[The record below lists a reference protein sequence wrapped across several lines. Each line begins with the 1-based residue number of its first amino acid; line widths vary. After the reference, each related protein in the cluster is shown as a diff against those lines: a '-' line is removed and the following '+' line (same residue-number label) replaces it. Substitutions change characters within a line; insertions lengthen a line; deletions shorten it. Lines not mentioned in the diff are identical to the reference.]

1 MAGTARLLAMGNGRY
16 LGLGSC
22 GHIPS
27 TGAPL
32 GFNSRRSLVASR
44 RKLLSSLA
52 LHTETCRSMIP
63 SQSIA
68 KKKKTKKLD
77 RLRILLSNS
86 LVSRACSL
94 LASAQA
100 LYGLLLWQATY
111 TMRSISGG
119 GSEDTLTQAPADRRT
134 PESLPSDADSDF
146 GADDGGDDIHDTLEH
161 QTDPTPYFPSP
172 SPSRSLSSRESDS
185 ESSSSRHA
193 KRKRKHSIPLR
204 TQHLESTHTIQQHKN
219 LLKSIETEF
228 ASNLTGHIWSAIL
241 IQREQREKEE
251 RKRNGLSVDPTRD
264 DSDDSDASPPP
275 KRRRGRPRLS
285 GPDYTMQKLV
295 TKAWTSWPLP
305 YGELPPIPPSTT
317 IASTTSSEPP
327 PHPLEEAITALFLCQ
342 SAKTL
347 RSRNLP
353 VSADDTVSTHVLKP
367 VVGGI
372 LEKLDRLLLAIYES
386 TNADM
391 RGESAKV
398 AKGRILRRV
407 PMGWSGVLGLAGLA
421 GWDEGWGGVEA
432 MGKSE
437 HYGSTGVGSQ
447 LRPVGRATERMCNAL
462 GEKMSWRVWPEHIS
476 SLPISFPIQC
486 QLDTSDRSNSPILQP
501 SPERT
506 TSYPKLRYG
515 AHNDGLLELI
525 PTKAE
530 REERRRRDMN
540 KEREDGEKD
549 LVPQDGTVNKHADV
563 DGMTVDDKSQ
573 SEASEDS
580 ESETDYGESLPYS
593 SEADDSD
600 FDDD

>member
-1 MAGTARLLAMGNGRY
+1 
-16 LGLGSC
+16 
-22 GHIPS
+22 
-27 TGAPL
+27 
-32 GFNSRRSLVASR
+32 
-44 RKLLSSLA
+44 
-52 LHTETCRSMIP
+52 
-63 SQSIA
+63 
-68 KKKKTKKLD
+68 
-77 RLRILLSNS
+77 
-86 LVSRACSL
+86 
-94 LASAQA
+94 
-100 LYGLLLWQATY
+100 
-111 TMRSISGG
+111 MRPISGG
-119 GSEDTLTQAPADRRT
+119 GSEARNDTLTQAPADRRT
-134 PESLPSDADSDF
+134 PESLPSDGDSDF
-146 GADDGGDDIHDTLEH
+146 GAVDGRDDIHDALEH
-161 QTDPTPYFPSP
+161 QSDSTLHFPSP
-172 SPSRSLSSRESDS
+172 SPTRSLSSRESDS
-185 ESSSSRHA
+185 ESSSRHA

-251 RKRNGLSVDPTRD
+251 RKRNGLSVDPTRE
-264 DSDDSDASPPP
+264 DSDDSDAPPPP

-317 IASTTSSEPP
+317 MASTTASEPP

-353 VSADDTVSTHVLKP
+353 ISADDIVSTHMLKP

-372 LEKLDRLLLAIYES
+372 LAKLDRLLLAVYES

-432 MGKSE
+432 MGKSK
-437 HYGSTGVGSQ
+437 HYASTGVGSP
-447 LRPVGRATERMCNAL
+447 LGPVGRATERMCNAL
-462 GEKMSWRVWPEHIS
+462 GEKMNWRVWPEHIS

-486 QLDTSDRSNSPILQP
+486 QLDTNDRSNSPILQP
-501 SPERT
+501 CPERS
-506 TSYPKLRYG
+506 TSHHKLRNG
-515 AHNDGLLELI
+515 AHNDGFLELI

-530 REERRRRDMN
+530 RKERRRRDMK
-540 KEREDGEKD
+540 KEREKV
-549 LVPQDGTVNKHADV
+549 LVLQDGTVNKHADE
-563 DGMTVDDKSQ
+563 DGMTVDDESQ

-580 ESETDYGESLPYS
+580 ASETDYGESLPNS
-593 SEADDSD
+593 SETDDSD
-600 FDDD
+600 FDDG